1 MQVDLLSAGGGAVLQ
16 EGAGPGGGASE
27 VACLSAAR
35 SAAPDLGGGH
45 GHAARRGAGQARSRR
60 GFGGASERGGREC
73 EMERR

>member
-35 SAAPDLGGGH
+35 SAAPDLGAGTAKQRG
-45 GHAARRGAGQARSRR
+45 AARRRAGSIAPGIWWCERAR
-60 GFGGASERGGREC
+60 GERV
-73 EMERR
+73 